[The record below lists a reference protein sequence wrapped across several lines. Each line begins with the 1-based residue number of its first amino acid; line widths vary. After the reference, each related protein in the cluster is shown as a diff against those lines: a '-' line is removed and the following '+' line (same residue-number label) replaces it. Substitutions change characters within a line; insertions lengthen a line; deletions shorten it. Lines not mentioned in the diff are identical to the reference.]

1 MLKIK
6 IFFMR
11 KISLV
16 MLWLAAFQLLACN
29 NKQPQQSAN
38 TDQQPV
44 LKDTLP
50 NASWS
55 VKGCAEKATRS
66 DTKFP
71 ASGEYK
77 DETDASPAGD
87 TGINADGDSIVYNR
101 FEQHLCCRQVKVS
114 VDKKGN
120 EITVTE
126 YWFGQGC
133 KCRCSSTVHAV
144 IRELPKGK
152 YEVYGIATGTDP
164 VENKPT
170 GIKDTVL
177 AKKVTIQ

>member
-1 MLKIK
+1 
-6 IFFMR
+6 
-11 KISLV
+11 
-16 MLWLAAFQLLACN
+16 MLWLAAFLLLACN
-29 NKQPQQSAN
+29 NKQPQQGAN
-38 TDQQPV
+38 TDQQQAV
-44 LKDTLP
+44 LKDTLLKT
-50 NASWS
+50 SWS

-77 DETDASPAGD
+77 DETGASPAGD
-87 TGINADGDSIVYNR
+87 TGIKADGDSIVYNR

-114 VDKKGN
+114 VEKKGN

-126 YWFGQGC
+126 YWFGRGC

-144 IRELPKGK
+144 IRQLPKGE
-152 YEVYGIATGTDP
+152 YTVLGVATGTDP
-164 VENKPT
+164 VEDKPT

-177 AKKVTIQ
+177 TQKVNIK

>member
-1 MLKIK
+1 MKTNVLFIA
-6 IFFMR
+6 
-11 KISLV
+11 V
-16 MLWLAAFQLLACN
+16 LLLLSCN
-29 NKQPQQSAN
+29 HQQSPQQTDSKETLLN
-38 TDQQPV
+38 T
-44 LKDTLP
+44 
-50 NASWS
+50 AWS

-66 DTKFP
+66 NTKFP
-71 ASGEYK
+71 DSGEYN
-77 DETDASPAGD
+77 DYPDLPPPEGL
-87 TGINADGDSIVYNR
+87 GIKADGDSITYSR

-114 VDKKGN
+114 VEKN
-120 EITVTE
+120 ENIITFTE

-144 IRELPKGK
+144 VRELPKGE
-152 YEVYGIATGTDP
+152 YQLYGVATGTDP